1 MGPVTEHAEAACAK
15 ASLLLMN
22 FGNMD
27 MKHQTFDTAQTDRQK
42 RVVLYSHDTLGF
54 GHLRRNML
62 LAGALKRMNA
72 APDVLMI
79 AGMQEAGAFNLP
91 EGVDVLTLPA
101 YGKRADGSYHARSL
115 GLDLRDLAR
124 LRSDTI
130 KGALMA
136 YDPDLVI
143 VDNVPRGAQSELDRP
158 LAALRKRGRAKIVL
172 GLRDVI
178 DTAETVRAQWLLRRN
193 FAAIRDWF
201 DEVWIYGD
209 PAFFDL
215 TTEYGFGQE
224 FAGKAH
230 FLGYLDQRAR
240 LMGAAPAEVPTD
252 PYVLCAV
259 GGGRDGA
266 DLCYAFAGSTLPAG
280 HRGIILT
287 GTQMP
292 DASRADVE
300 AVVAARPDMEIIEFM
315 SEPLRLMQG
324 AARIIAMGGY
334 NTVTEAL
341 SLRRPTLIV
350 PRTAPRLEQLIR
362 AERLAAEGAIGMI
375 LPDQLSAKSL
385 SAWMAGPPP
394 CAGLGKAMLDMGGL
408 DRMQIRAAA
417 LLDQSMLVGA
427 VA

>member
-1 MGPVTEHAEAACAK
+1 MT
-15 ASLLLMN
+15 
-22 FGNMD
+22 D
-27 MKHQTFDTAQTDRQK
+27 MPADIIRQK

-62 LAGALKRMNA
+62 LAGALKRMDP

-79 AGMQEAGAFNLP
+79 AGMAEAGAFIRP

-115 GLDLRDLAR
+115 GLELKDLAR
-124 LRSDTI
+124 LRSDI
-130 KGALMA
+130 IRGALKA

-158 LAALRKRGRAKIVL
+158 LAALRQRGRARIVL

-178 DTAETVRAQWLLRRN
+178 DAPETVRAQWLKRRN

-201 DEVWIYGD
+201 DEVWVYGD
-209 PAFFDL
+209 PNFFDL
-215 TTEYGFGQE
+215 IEEYAFGDA
-224 FAGKAH
+224 FAAKAH
-230 FLGYLDQRAR
+230 FLGYLDQRKR
-240 LMGAAPAEVPTD
+240 LDGMAATD
-252 PYVLCAV
+252 LPDQPYILCAV

-266 DLCYAFAGSTLPAG
+266 ALCRAFAGATLPAG

-292 DASRADVE
+292 AAARAQLE
-300 AVVAARPDMEIIEFM
+300 ARIAARPDMEIVDFLA
-315 SEPLRLMQG
+315 EPLPLMQG

-350 PRTAPRLEQLIR
+350 PRTRPRLEQLLR
-362 AERLAAEGAIGMI
+362 AERLSAKGAIGMI
-375 LPDQLSAKSL
+375 LPDHLTPDRL
-385 SAWMAGPPP
+385 TAWMAGPPP
-394 CAGLGKAMLDMGGL
+394 CAGMGQDMLDMGGL
-408 DRMQIRAAA
+408 DRMQARARM
-417 LLDQSMLVGA
+417 LLAEPAPLEA

>member
-1 MGPVTEHAEAACAK
+1 
-15 ASLLLMN
+15 
-22 FGNMD
+22 
-27 MKHQTFDTAQTDRQK
+27 MKHQTFDIGQAGRQK

-62 LAGALKRMNA
+62 LAGALKRLDP

-79 AGMQEAGAFNLP
+79 AGMQEAGAFTLP
-91 EGVDVLTLPA
+91 PGVDVLTLPA

-130 KGALMA
+130 KGALTA

-178 DTAETVRAQWLLRRN
+178 DSAETVRAQWLRRRN

-215 TTEYGFGQE
+215 SAEYAFGE
-224 FAGKAH
+224 DFTAKAH
-230 FLGYLDQRAR
+230 SLGYLDQRAR
-240 LMGAAPAEVPTD
+240 LPGPIDVDAGRAP
-252 PYVLCAV
+252 YILCAV

-266 DLCYAFAGSTLPAG
+266 ALCEAFSQATLPAG

-292 DASRADVE
+292 PEARARLDARIG
-300 AVVAARPDMEIIEFM
+300 ARVDMEIVDFLP
-315 SEPLRLMQG
+315 EPLLLMQG

-350 PRTAPRLEQLIR
+350 PRVAPRLEQLLR
-362 AERLAAEGAIGMI
+362 AERLAAKGAVGMI
-375 LPDQLSAKSL
+375 RPDDLTPASL
-385 SAWMAGPPP
+385 SDWMAGPPP
-394 CAGLGKAMLDMGGL
+394 RAELGRAMLDMDGL
-408 DRMQIRAAA
+408 DRMRARAAH
-417 LLDQSMLVGA
+417 LLNQTITEA

>member
-1 MGPVTEHAEAACAK
+1 
-15 ASLLLMN
+15 
-22 FGNMD
+22 
-27 MKHQTFDTAQTDRQK
+27 MKHQIFDTTRAARQK

-62 LAGALKRMNA
+62 LAGALRRMKA

-124 LRSDTI
+124 LRSETI
-130 KGALMA
+130 RGALMA
-136 YDPDLVI
+136 YDPDLVV

-178 DTAETVRAQWLLRRN
+178 DTPETVRAQWLLRRN
-193 FAAIRDWF
+193 FAAIREWF
-201 DEVWIYGD
+201 DEIWIYGD

-215 TTEYGFGQE
+215 TAEYNFGEE
-224 FAGKAH
+224 FRSKAR
-230 FLGYLDQRAR
+230 FVGYLDQRAR
-240 LMGAAPAEVPTD
+240 LMGAAPVEVPQD

-266 DLCYAFAGSTLPAG
+266 ALCHAFAGSNLPAG

-292 DASRADVE
+292 DSARSKVE
-300 AVVAARPDMEIIEFM
+300 DMVAARPDMEMIAFM
-315 SEPLRLMQG
+315 PEPLPLMQG

-350 PRTAPRLEQLIR
+350 PRMAPRLEQLMR
-362 AERLAAEGAIGMI
+362 AERLAAKGAINMI
-375 LPDQLSAKSL
+375 LPDQLTAESL
-385 SAWMAGPPP
+385 TAWMAGPPP
-394 CAGLGKAMLDMGGL
+394 CGGLGTAMLDMGGL
-408 DRMQIRAAA
+408 DRMQARASA
-417 LLDQSMLVGA
+417 LLDQPVRVEA